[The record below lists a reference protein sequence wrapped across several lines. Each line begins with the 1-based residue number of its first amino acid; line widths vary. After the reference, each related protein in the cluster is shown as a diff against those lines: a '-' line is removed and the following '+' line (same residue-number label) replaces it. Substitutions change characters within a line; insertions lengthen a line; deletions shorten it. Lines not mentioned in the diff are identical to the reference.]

1 MLRKEVLYFMNDELE
16 RIVDQSE
23 IDLIF
28 GNVLACTWNDYAA
41 SRGTS
46 ISTAPCPTC
55 KVPWRPFSWQI
66 LLHEFHF
73 IVQKWACRWTCYDN
87 WQIM

>member
-28 GNVLACTWNDYAA
+28 GNVLACTWND
-41 SRGTS
+41 
-46 ISTAPCPTC
+46 
-55 KVPWRPFSWQI
+55 
-66 LLHEFHF
+66 
-73 IVQKWACRWTCYDN
+73 
-87 WQIM
+87 